1 MAQEHAREKELCTA
15 HMEDVFGGEQ
25 LATALSTGEVEE
37 EGDLDEYA
45 GMTDLLS
52 PEDDSDDDEAI
63 LPRVTRCREPPNNP
77 TIPEDIEPPQAP
89 AQQENSPGADADDY
103 AFEMIFSSLHN
114 VRKYFTNLVVKGLF
128 NLTETREQ
136 TARYDDLFWT
146 MRQEEFLHPIRTS
159 HLRHLHASARLEVL
173 TDEAQD
179 TLNLLDV
186 KVIAPEGQ
194 VNHAADVRRIDGIPL
209 PR

>member
-1 MAQEHAREKELCTA
+1 VRRSFARLTWN
-15 HMEDVFGGEQ
+15 M
-25 LATALSTGEVEE
+25 SSEVSS
-37 EGDLDEYA
+37 
-45 GMTDLLS
+45 S
-52 PEDDSDDDEAI
+52 PPRSLQGRSRKKGTTNTRGSQTSSRQKTI
-63 LPRVTRCREPPNNP
+63 LMMMRKSSLTRCREPPDNP

-103 AFEMIFSSLHN
+103 AFGIIFSSLHD
-114 VRKYFTNLVVKGLF
+114 VRRHFTNLVVKGLI
-128 NLTETREQ
+128 NLTKAREQ

-179 TLNLLDV
+179 TPNPLDV
-186 KVIAPEGQ
+186 KVRAPEGH
-194 VNHAADVRRIDGIPL
+194 VNHAAGLPL
-209 PR
+209 SPSPAYRTRNSGRQ